1 MTAKRKL
8 LSPIQLFLFLILIS
22 GFCFSFTS
30 FATAAPAAAPAVS
43 QNTKAQTPVLSKIAP
58 KVRQLQNPIA
68 SATPQ
73 ELIGKVAQ
81 TALGIIG
88 SLTLLAFMFGGFMW
102 LTSAGNQ
109 EKVKKGTQTM
119 LYATIGLFV
128 IFGSYAIL
136 NQILGI
142 F

>member
-8 LSPIQLFLFLILIS
+8 LSPVQLFLFLILIS

-30 FATAAPAAAPAVS
+30 FAAAVAAPAVAK
-43 QNTKAQTPVLSKIAP
+43 KAPVVTPALSKIAP
-58 KVRQLQNPIA
+58 KVRQLKNPIK

-73 ELIGKVAQ
+73 QLIGKVAKK
-81 TALGIIG
+81 ALGIIG

>member
-8 LSPIQLFLFLILIS
+8 LSPVQLFLFLILIS

-30 FATAAPAAAPAVS
+30 FAFSANTAPEP
-43 QNTKAQTPVLSKIAP
+43 KI
-58 KVRQLQNPIA
+58 LQNPIE
-68 SATPQ
+68 STTPQ
-73 ELIGKVAQ
+73 KLIGKVAQ